1 MPEVMNILEYMTWL
15 YEARRDIISR
25 SNNEIYISDGRMRE
39 RGIKRQD
46 KKWLKK
52 VDDEIDSTLKKMEC

>member
-1 MPEVMNILEYMTWL
+1 MNILEYMTWL

-25 SNNEIYISDGRMRE
+25 SNNEIYISDFRMKE

-52 VDDEIDSTLKKMEC
+52 VDDEIDSTLKKIEC